1 MNAFCSILK
10 RMMLVALISLCSG
23 AELSPEE
30 ADERYADSSWE
41 GAEER
46 YDSQMKELTDM
57 SAIRM
62 EVTSACLDGEMEEA
76 IVSIRLTNESEKE
89 RLIPVFRGLPLQA
102 GCLLGYGRYK
112 WREPEEASYWTAA
125 AADSLLA
132 QHFRV
137 SGTSHR
143 LVMRSEPEKTK
154 DEGIAFRWL
163 QPFERRDVTL
173 RFKILDVRAAGE
185 EVFYLRLL
193 HREHGRIF
201 KNRSEK
207 NTLSYKEAKFCLS
220 VTPTALARYQERKQ
234 REFTEP
240 AEGKTPLL
248 LSLKSAIMDDKED
261 FVSLHV
267 QLTNNSEKPVRIGAG
282 FRFKCM
288 ANEEDVALVLAED
301 EGGMRRGDV
310 ELAPGE
316 VENMVVE
323 FQTRLIKRTGK
334 SAWKLRPSAPIC
346 NDLPFEV
353 MVQKP
358 FGVRELDLQKDETSE
373 DAFVLPDP
381 DRIWEYYERRN
392 NPGIHR
398 EEPSR
403 PRQE

>member
-1 MNAFCSILK
+1 MI
-10 RMMLVALISLCSG
+10 LVALIPLCSG
-23 AELSPEE
+23 AELSSEE
-30 ADERYADSSWE
+30 VDERYADSSWE
-41 GAEER
+41 GAEDS

-76 IVSIRLTNESEKE
+76 IVSVRLINESEKE

-102 GCLLGYGRYK
+102 GNLLGYGRYK
-112 WREPEEASYWTAA
+112 WREPVEASYWTAA
-125 AADSLLA
+125 AADSFLA

-143 LVMRSEPEKTK
+143 LVLRSEPQKTK

-173 RFKILDVRAAGE
+173 RFKVLDVRDAGE

-201 KNRSEK
+201 KNRSKK
-207 NTLSYKEAKFCLS
+207 NTLSYKEAKFCLN
-220 VTPTALARYQERKQ
+220 VTPTALARYQERKM

-240 AEGKTPLL
+240 VQRHAPLM
-248 LSLKSAIMDDKED
+248 LSLKSAIMDDKKD

-267 QLTNNSEKPVRIGAG
+267 QLTNISEKPVRIGAG
-282 FRFKCM
+282 FRFQCM

-301 EGGMRRGDV
+301 EGGMRRWDV

-316 VENMVVE
+316 VENMVVD
-323 FQTRLIKRTGK
+323 FKTRLIKRTGK
-334 SAWKLRPSAPIC
+334 SAWKLRPSEPIC

-358 FGVRELDLQKDETSE
+358 FGVRELDLQKEETSE